1 MFDIYLEFSF
11 NLSLLFMHL
20 HCYQW
25 VIMPPARVGHQE
37 QQQEHIL
44 EAAPAGGQTPTCNT
58 QLTSTNN

>member
-1 MFDIYLEFSF
+1 
-11 NLSLLFMHL
+11 MHL